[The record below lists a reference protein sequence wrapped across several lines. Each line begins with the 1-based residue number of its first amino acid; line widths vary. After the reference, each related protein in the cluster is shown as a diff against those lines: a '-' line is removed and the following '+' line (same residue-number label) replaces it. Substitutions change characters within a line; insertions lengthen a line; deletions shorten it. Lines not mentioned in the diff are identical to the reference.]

1 MPFTTIF
8 LKNKKANGD
17 KLFKKVLILRS
28 RDILGAI
35 NMKRKVYSMSDE
47 NDEIKEEVPAEVA
60 QGNVSPTM
68 IVEEMR
74 RSYLDYA
81 MSVIVARALPDV
93 RDGLKP
99 VHRRIVYA
107 AYENGYDYNKAFK
120 KSARI
125 VGEVMGKYHPH
136 GDSSVYE
143 AMVRMAQPFSMR
155 LPLIDGQ
162 GNFGSMDGDSAAAMR
177 YTEARLAKVAH
188 ALIEDIECDT
198 VDFMPN
204 YDESLQEPTV
214 LPARFPNLLVNG
226 TNGIAVG
233 MATNIAPHNLGE
245 VLDACCAYVDNPNI
259 TIEELIQIVP
269 GPDFPTG
276 GLILGYGGAK
286 SAYLTGKGSIMMR
299 AKCSIEEIRK
309 DREAIIVHEIP
320 YQVNKAMLVQKIA
333 ELVKEKRIE
342 GISDIRDESDRQG
355 VRVVVEVKKEF
366 QADVVL
372 NQLYKYTQLQTSFG
386 MNMLAINNG
395 RPMMMNLKDIIA
407 AFVKFREEVI
417 RRRTIFKLNKAR
429 DRAHVLVGL
438 AIAVENLDPVIEL
451 IRTAANPNEAKE
463 ALLARAWPAGDVE
476 PLVKLIAEPGREVV
490 DGTYKL
496 SEAQAKAILD
506 LKLQRLT
513 GLERDKIHDELRSI
527 GAEIEEYLS
536 ILASREKLMGIMK
549 DEFYAIK
556 DEYAN
561 PRRTVIEDIEV
572 DTDIES
578 LIQREDMV
586 VTVTE
591 EGYIKR
597 VPLNAYKAQKRGG
610 KGKSG
615 MTTKDEDFVTRL
627 FVASTHT
634 PVLFFSSKGI
644 VYKMKVYKLPLGSP
658 TSKGKPFVNL
668 LPLVEG
674 ENITAIMKLPENE
687 EDCKDLSIMFATAS
701 GNIRRNSLMDFVN
714 VQANGKIAMK
724 LDEGDKLVK
733 VALCDDNCDVMLAAR
748 SGKCNRFTVKDC
760 RVFVGRNSSGVRG
773 IKLAEGDEVVSM
785 SILKHTDATTEQRDE
800 YLRLSAALKRVE
812 VPEGQELDEEKEFS
826 NLEPQMSFE
835 DFKAMQENE
844 QFILT
849 VTSTGYGKRTSAYEY
864 RITARGGQGVAN
876 MEMSERNKEVVSSF
890 PIEDDNQI
898 MMVTDGG
905 KLIRMPVEDIRI
917 AGRKTQGVI
926 LFRTAEGENVVSV
939 TWLDAEEDDEDV
951 VEEEVEEFNDVTTS
965 EE

>member
-1 MPFTTIF
+1 
-8 LKNKKANGD
+8 
-17 KLFKKVLILRS
+17 
-28 RDILGAI
+28 
-35 NMKRKVYSMSDE
+35 MSDE
-47 NDEIKEEVPAEVA
+47 EKINGANDDAVEVNVDAGNAAVQLTKENIA
-60 QGNVSPTM
+60 PTM

-81 MSVIVARALPDV
+81 MSVIVSRALPDV

-99 VHRRIVYA
+99 VHRRIIYA
-107 AYENGYDYNKAFK
+107 AYENGYDYNKPFK

-214 LPARFPNLLVNG
+214 LPARYPNLLVNG

-245 VLDACCAYVDNPNI
+245 VLDACTAYVDNPDI
-259 TIEELIQIVP
+259 TDDELIRIVP

-286 SAYLTGKGSIMMR
+286 QAYLTGRGSIMMR

-309 DREAIIVHEIP
+309 DKEAIIVHEIP
-320 YQVNKAMLVQKIA
+320 YQVNKAMLVSKIA

-355 VRVVVEVKKEF
+355 VRVVIEIKREF

-417 RRRTIFKLNKAR
+417 RRRTVYKLNKAR
-429 DRAHVLVGL
+429 DRAHILVGL

-451 IRTAANPNEAKE
+451 IRTAANPNEAKD

-476 PLVKLIAEPGREVV
+476 PLVKLIAEPGRDVV
-490 DGTYKL
+490 DGTYYL
-496 SEAQAKAILD
+496 SETQAKAILD

-513 GLERDKIHDELRSI
+513 GLERDKIHDELRAI
-527 GAEIEEYLS
+527 GREIEEYLS
-536 ILASREKLMGIMK
+536 ILSSREKLMGIMK
-549 DEFYAIK
+549 DEFQAIRL
-556 DEYAN
+556 EYAT

-578 LIQREDMV
+578 LIQREEMV

-591 EGYIKR
+591 AGYIKR

-615 MTTKDEDFVTRL
+615 MTTKEEDFVTQV

-668 LPLVEG
+668 LPLTDG

-687 EDCKDLSIMFATAS
+687 ADCKGLSVMFATAQ
-701 GNIRRNSLMDFVN
+701 GNIRRNALTDFVN
-714 VQANGKIAMK
+714 VQSNGKIAMK
-724 LDEGDKLVK
+724 LDEGDKLIN
-733 VALCDDNCDVMLAAR
+733 VAMCDDGDDIMLAAK
-748 SGKCNRFTVKDC
+748 SGKCNRFAVADC

-773 IKLAEGDEVVSM
+773 IKLAEGDEVISM
-785 SILKHTDATTEQRDE
+785 SVLKHIKVPTEEREE
-800 YLRLSAALKRVE
+800 YLRLSTAMKKTETPANE
-812 VPEGQELDEEKEFS
+812 NIDEEAAF
-826 NLEPQMSFE
+826 NALEPKISYQQ
-835 DFKAMQENE
+835 FKEMRDNE
-844 QFILT
+844 EFILT
-849 VTSTGYGKRTSAYEY
+849 VTVTGYGKRTSAYEY

-890 PIEDDNQI
+890 PIKNNHQI

-926 LFRTAEGENVVSV
+926 LFRTAENENVVSV
-939 TWLDAEEDDEDV
+939 TWLEVDDDDDVDINEEQVQEFEGVAEADS
-951 VEEEVEEFNDVTTS
+951 S

>member
-1 MPFTTIF
+1 
-8 LKNKKANGD
+8 
-17 KLFKKVLILRS
+17 
-28 RDILGAI
+28 
-35 NMKRKVYSMSDE
+35 MSDE
-47 NDEIKEEVPAEVA
+47 EKMNGVNDDAETVNIDAGNAAVQLSKENIA
-60 QGNVSPTM
+60 PTM

-81 MSVIVARALPDV
+81 MSVIVSRALPDV

-99 VHRRIVYA
+99 VHRRIIYA

-204 YDESLQEPTV
+204 YDESLQEPMV

-245 VLDACCAYVDNPNI
+245 VLDACTAYVDNPDI
-259 TIEELIQIVP
+259 TDDELIKIVP

-286 SAYLTGKGSIMMR
+286 QAYLTGRGSIMMR
-299 AKCSIEEIRK
+299 AKCTIEEIRK
-309 DREAIIVHEIP
+309 DKEAIIVHEIP
-320 YQVNKAMLVQKIA
+320 YQVNKAMLVSKIA

-355 VRVVVEVKKEF
+355 VRVVIEIKREF

-417 RRRTIFKLNKAR
+417 RRRTVYKLNKAR
-429 DRAHVLVGL
+429 DRAHILVGL

-451 IRTAANPNEAKE
+451 IRTAANPNEAKD
-463 ALLARAWPAGDVE
+463 ALLAKAWPAGDVE

-490 DGTYKL
+490 NGTYRL

-513 GLERDKIHDELRSI
+513 GLERDKIHDELRAI
-527 GAEIEEYLS
+527 GLEIEEYLA
-536 ILASREKLMGIMK
+536 ILSSREKLMGIMK
-549 DEFYAIK
+549 DEFQAIRL
-556 DEYAN
+556 EYAT
-561 PRRTVIEDIEV
+561 PRRTIIEDIEI

-578 LIQREDMV
+578 LIQREEMV
-586 VTVTE
+586 VTVTDA
-591 EGYIKR
+591 GYIKR

-615 MTTKDEDFVTRL
+615 MTTKEEDFVTRL

-644 VYKMKVYKLPLGSP
+644 VYKMKVYKLPLGTP

-668 LPLVEG
+668 LPLTEG
-674 ENITAIMKLPENE
+674 ENITAIMKLPELE
-687 EDCKDLSIMFATAS
+687 EDCKGLSVMFATS
-701 GNIRRNSLMDFVN
+701 QGNIRRNSLMDFVN
-714 VQANGKIAMK
+714 VQSNGKIAMK
-724 LDEGDKLVK
+724 LDEGDKLIN
-733 VALCDDNCDVMLAAR
+733 VAMCDDNDDVMLAAK
-748 SGKCNRFTVKDC
+748 SGKCNRFAVADC
-760 RVFVGRNSSGVRG
+760 RVFVGRNSTGVRG
-773 IKLAEGDEVVSM
+773 IKLADNDEVISM
-785 SILKHTDATTEQRDE
+785 SILKHIKVPTEEREE
-800 YLRLSAALKRVE
+800 YLRLSSALKKVE
-812 VPEGQELDEEKEFS
+812 VPQGTEFDEETAF
-826 NLEPQMSFE
+826 NGLEPKISYQQ
-835 DFKAMQENE
+835 FKEMRENE
-844 QFILT
+844 EFILT
-849 VTSTGYGKRTSAYEY
+849 VTVTGYGKRSSAYEY

-890 PIEDDNQI
+890 PVKDNHQI

-926 LFRTAEGENVVSV
+926 LFRTAENENVVSV
-939 TWLDAEEDDEDV
+939 TWLDADDDAEDGDDNVVNEFEGV
-951 VEEEVEEFNDVTTS
+951 VEEVAEA
-965 EE
+965 

>member
-1 MPFTTIF
+1 
-8 LKNKKANGD
+8 
-17 KLFKKVLILRS
+17 
-28 RDILGAI
+28 
-35 NMKRKVYSMSDE
+35 MSDE
-47 NDEIKEEVPAEVA
+47 ENLKGPDGIANDEVNVGTAVQLPKENIA
-60 QGNVSPTM
+60 PTM

-81 MSVIVARALPDV
+81 MSVIVSRALPDV

-99 VHRRIVYA
+99 VHRRIIYA
-107 AYENGYDYNKAFK
+107 AYENGYDYNKPFK

-245 VLDACCAYVDNPNI
+245 VLDACTAYVDNPDI
-259 TIEELIQIVP
+259 SIEDLIRIVP

-286 SAYLTGKGSIMMR
+286 QAYLTGRGSVMMR
-299 AKCSIEEIRK
+299 AKCTIEEIRK
-309 DREAIIVHEIP
+309 DKEAIIVHEIP

-355 VRVVVEVKKEF
+355 VRVVVEIKKEF

-407 AFVKFREEVI
+407 AFVSFREEVI
-417 RRRTIFKLNKAR
+417 RRRTVYKLNKAR
-429 DRAHVLVGL
+429 DRAHILVGL

-451 IRTAANPNEAKE
+451 IRTAANPNDAKD
-463 ALLARAWPAGDVE
+463 ALLAKDWPAGDVE
-476 PLVKLIAEPGREVV
+476 PLVKLIAEPGREVIN
-490 DGTYKL
+490 GTYKL
-496 SEAQAKAILD
+496 SETQAKAILD

-513 GLERDKIHDELRSI
+513 GLERDKIHDELRAI
-527 GAEIEEYLS
+527 GLEIEEYLA
-536 ILASREKLMGIMK
+536 ILSSREKLMGIMK
-549 DEFYAIK
+549 DEFQAIRL
-556 DEYAN
+556 EYAT

-578 LIQREDMV
+578 LIQREEMV

-591 EGYIKR
+591 AGYIKR

-615 MTTKDEDFVTRL
+615 MTTKEEDFVTRL
-627 FVASTHT
+627 FVANTHT

-668 LPLVEG
+668 LPLTEG
-674 ENITAIMKLPENE
+674 ENITAIMKLPELE
-687 EDCKDLSIMFATAS
+687 EDCKGLSVMFATS
-701 GNIRRNSLMDFVN
+701 QGNIRRNSLMDFVN
-714 VQANGKIAMK
+714 VQSNGKIAMK
-724 LDEGDKLVK
+724 LDEGDKLIN
-733 VALCDDNCDVMLAAR
+733 VAMCDDNDDVMLAAK
-748 SGKCNRFTVKDC
+748 SGKCNRFAVADC
-760 RVFVGRNSSGVRG
+760 RVFVGRNSTGVRG
-773 IKLAEGDEVVSM
+773 IKLADNDEVISM
-785 SILKHTDATTEQRDE
+785 SILKHIKVPTEEREE
-800 YLRLSAALKRVE
+800 YLRLASALKKVE
-812 VPEGQELDEEKEFS
+812 FTNAEGAEEIAF
-826 NLEPQMSFE
+826 NALEPKISYTQ
-835 DFKAMQENE
+835 FKEMRENE
-844 QFILT
+844 EFILT
-849 VTSTGYGKRTSAYEY
+849 VTVTGYGKRSSAYEY

-890 PIEDDNQI
+890 PIKDNHQI

-926 LFRTAEGENVVSV
+926 LFRTAENENVVSV
-939 TWLDAEEDDEDV
+939 TWLDVDDDDDDSDIAEEVNEFDGVEAVGADE
-951 VEEEVEEFNDVTTS
+951 E
-965 EE
+965 

>member
-1 MPFTTIF
+1 
-8 LKNKKANGD
+8 
-17 KLFKKVLILRS
+17 
-28 RDILGAI
+28 
-35 NMKRKVYSMSDE
+35 MSDE
-47 NDEIKEEVPAEVA
+47 NMTEDENKLTAESDAVVTAAPAVNLPKENIA
-60 QGNVSPTM
+60 PTM

-81 MSVIVARALPDV
+81 MSVIVSRALPDV

-99 VHRRIVYA
+99 VHRRIIYA

-136 GDSSVYE
+136 GDFSVYE

-188 ALIEDIECDT
+188 ALIEDIEFDT

-204 YDESLQEPTV
+204 YDESLREPSV

-245 VLDACCAYVDNPNI
+245 VLDACTAYVDNPNI
-259 TIEELIQIVP
+259 SIEDLIRIVP

-286 SAYLTGKGSIMMR
+286 SAYLTGRGSVMMR
-299 AKCSIEEIRK
+299 ARCTIEEIRK
-309 DREAIIVHEIP
+309 DKEAIIVHEIP

-355 VRVVVEVKKEF
+355 VRVVIEVKREF

-417 RRRTIFKLNKAR
+417 RRRTVFKLNKAR

-451 IRTAANPNEAKE
+451 IRTAANPNEAKD
-463 ALLARAWPAGDVE
+463 ALLAKAWPAGDVE

-490 DGTYKL
+490 NGTYRL

-513 GLERDKIHDELRSI
+513 GLERDKIHDELRAI
-527 GAEIEEYLS
+527 GEEIKEYLS
-536 ILASREKLMGIMK
+536 ILASREKLLGIMK
-549 DEFYAIK
+549 DEFQAIRL
-556 DEYAN
+556 EYAN
-561 PRRTVIEDIEV
+561 PRRTEIQDIEV

-578 LIQREDMV
+578 LIQREEMV

-591 EGYIKR
+591 AGYIKR

-615 MTTKDEDFVTRL
+615 MTTKEEDFVTRV

-668 LPLVEG
+668 LPLTEG

-687 EDCKDLSIMFATAS
+687 EECKGLSVMFATS
-701 GNIRRNSLMDFVN
+701 QGNIRRNSLMDFVN
-714 VQANGKIAMK
+714 VQSNGKIAMK
-724 LDEGDKLVK
+724 LDEGDKLVN
-733 VALCDDNCDVMLAAR
+733 VMMCDDEHDVMLAAK
-748 SGKCNRFTVKDC
+748 SGKCNRFAVADC
-760 RVFVGRNSSGVRG
+760 RVFVGRNSTGVRG
-773 IKLAEGDEVVSM
+773 IKLQDNDEVISM
-785 SILKHTDATTEQRDE
+785 SILKHTKATTEERDE
-800 YLRLSAALKRVE
+800 YLRLSSALKKAE
-812 VPEGQELDEEKEFS
+812 FAEGGEEAAF
-826 NLEPQMSFE
+826 NALEPQISYE
-835 DFKAMQENE
+835 LFKDMRENE
-844 QFILT
+844 EFILT
-849 VTSTGYGKRTSAYEY
+849 VTTTGYGKRTSAYEY

-876 MEMSERNKEVVSSF
+876 MEMSERNKEVISSF
-890 PIEDDNQI
+890 PIKDDHQI

-939 TWLDAEEDDEDV
+939 TWLDADDEDDETESEV
-951 VEEEVEEFNDVTTS
+951 VNEFDGVASAEE
-965 EE
+965 

>member
-1 MPFTTIF
+1 MTE
-8 LKNKKANGD
+8 
-17 KLFKKVLILRS
+17 
-28 RDILGAI
+28 
-35 NMKRKVYSMSDE
+35 DE
-47 NDEIKEEVPAEVA
+47 NKLTAESDAVVTAAPAVNLPKENIA
-60 QGNVSPTM
+60 PTM

-81 MSVIVARALPDV
+81 MSVIVSRALPDV

-99 VHRRIVYA
+99 VHRRIIYA

-136 GDSSVYE
+136 GDFSVYE

-188 ALIEDIECDT
+188 ALIEDIEFDT

-204 YDESLQEPTV
+204 YDESLREPSV

-245 VLDACCAYVDNPNI
+245 VLDACTAYVDNPNI
-259 TIEELIQIVP
+259 SIEDLIRIVP

-286 SAYLTGKGSIMMR
+286 SAYLTGRGSVMMR
-299 AKCSIEEIRK
+299 ARCTIEEIRK
-309 DREAIIVHEIP
+309 DKEAIIVHEIP

-355 VRVVVEVKKEF
+355 VRVVIEVKREF

-417 RRRTIFKLNKAR
+417 RRRTVFKLNKAR

-451 IRTAANPNEAKE
+451 IRTAANPNEAKD
-463 ALLARAWPAGDVE
+463 ALLAKAWPAGDVE

-490 DGTYKL
+490 NGTYRL

-513 GLERDKIHDELRSI
+513 GLERDKIHDELRAI
-527 GAEIEEYLS
+527 GEEIKEYLS
-536 ILASREKLMGIMK
+536 ILASREKLLGIMK
-549 DEFYAIK
+549 DEFQAIRL
-556 DEYAN
+556 EYAN
-561 PRRTVIEDIEV
+561 PRRTEIQDIEV

-578 LIQREDMV
+578 LIQREEMV

-591 EGYIKR
+591 AGYIKR

-615 MTTKDEDFVTRL
+615 MTTKEEDFVTRV

-668 LPLVEG
+668 LPLTEG

-687 EDCKDLSIMFATAS
+687 EECKGLSVMFATS
-701 GNIRRNSLMDFVN
+701 QGNIRRNSLMDFVN
-714 VQANGKIAMK
+714 VQSNGKIAMK
-724 LDEGDKLVK
+724 LDEGDKLVN
-733 VALCDDNCDVMLAAR
+733 VMMCDDEHDVMLAAK
-748 SGKCNRFTVKDC
+748 SGKCNRFAVADC
-760 RVFVGRNSSGVRG
+760 RVFVGRNSTGVRG
-773 IKLAEGDEVVSM
+773 IKLQDNDEVISM
-785 SILKHTDATTEQRDE
+785 SILKHTKATTEERDE
-800 YLRLSAALKRVE
+800 YLRLSSALKKAE
-812 VPEGQELDEEKEFS
+812 FAEGGEEAAF
-826 NLEPQMSFE
+826 NALEPQISYE
-835 DFKAMQENE
+835 LFKDMRENE
-844 QFILT
+844 EFILT
-849 VTSTGYGKRTSAYEY
+849 VTTTGYGKRTSAYEY

-876 MEMSERNKEVVSSF
+876 MEMSERNKEVISSF
-890 PIEDDNQI
+890 PIKDDHQI

-939 TWLDAEEDDEDV
+939 TWLDADDEDDETESEV
-951 VEEEVEEFNDVTTS
+951 VNEFDGVASAEE
-965 EE
+965 